1 MKKELLS
8 ILVGG
13 LIVLTVVSTCFTA
26 GAALGS
32 HRIEK
37 YRSIP
42 LQKIGMGTIKG
53 TVTNQNGNPVSFVR
67 VAAFGNKSEGGREF
81 GFAITH
87 LLINGKGTY
96 EMQVEPGRYL
106 FVRAARLPLYIGAWA
121 GPVYVN
127 DGETVTL
134 DLSITYIGP
143 KVTPVPSPVPQSTV
157 TRNVYTISAFQ
168 SHTTR
173 MSQLQNLFSLFLL
186 RIGLE

>member
-8 ILVGG
+8 ILVVG
-13 LIVLTVVSTCFTA
+13 LIVLIVVSACFTA

-37 YRSIP
+37 YRSTP
-42 LQKIGMGTIKG
+42 LQKIGTGTIKG
-53 TVTNQNGNPVSFVR
+53 TVTNQNGNPVAFVR
-67 VAAFGNKSEGGREF
+67 VAAFGNKSDGGREF

-106 FVRAARLPLYIGAWA
+106 FVRAAKLPLYIGAWA
-121 GPVYVN
+121 GPIYVN

-143 KVTPVPSPVPQSTV
+143 KVTHVPTPVPQSAT
-157 TRNVYTISAFQ
+157 TGNVYTTYASQ

-173 MSQLQNLFSLFLL
+173 MSQLQNLLFPFLL
-186 RIGLE
+186 KIG

>member
-13 LIVLTVVSTCFTA
+13 LIVLTVVSACFTA

-42 LQKIGMGTIKG
+42 LQKIATGTIIG

-67 VAAFGNKSEGGREF
+67 VAAFGNKSDGGREF

-106 FVRAARLPLYIGAWA
+106 FVRAGKLPLYIGAWA
-121 GPVYVN
+121 GPIYVN

-134 DLSITYIGP
+134 DLSI
-143 KVTPVPSPVPQSTV
+143 
-157 TRNVYTISAFQ
+157 
-168 SHTTR
+168 
-173 MSQLQNLFSLFLL
+173 
-186 RIGLE
+186 RIGIKNVVFCDTTIEFKETLKYIKDVEKHYNIKIAIIIKFNLNIIGNFKII

>member
-13 LIVLTVVSTCFTA
+13 LIILTVVSACFTA

-106 FVRAARLPLYIGAWA
+106 FVRAGKLPLYIGAWA
-121 GPVYVN
+121 GPIYVN

-143 KVTPVPSPVPQSTV
+143 KVAHIPTPVPQSTV
-157 TRNVYTISAFQ
+157 TGNVYTTYVSQ
-168 SHTTR
+168 SQTAR
-173 MSQLQNLFSLFLL
+173 MNQL
-186 RIGLE
+186 

>member
-13 LIVLTVVSTCFTA
+13 LIVLTVVSACFTA

-42 LQKIGMGTIKG
+42 LQKIGTGTIKG

-96 EMQVEPGRYL
+96 EMHVEPGRYL
-106 FVRAARLPLYIGAWA
+106 FVRAGKLLLYIGAWA
-121 GPVYVN
+121 SHIYVN

-143 KVTPVPSPVPQSTV
+143 KVTYVPTHVTQSTL
-157 TRNVYTISAFQ
+157 TGNVYTTYASQ
-168 SHTTR
+168 SQTAG
-173 MSQLQNLFSLFLL
+173 MNQL
-186 RIGLE
+186 